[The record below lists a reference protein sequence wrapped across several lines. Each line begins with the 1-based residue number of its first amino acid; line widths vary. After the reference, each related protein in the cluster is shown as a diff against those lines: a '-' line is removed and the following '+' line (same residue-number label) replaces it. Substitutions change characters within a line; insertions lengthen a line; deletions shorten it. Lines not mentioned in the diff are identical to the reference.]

1 MNSST
6 ELELRANGNSVMVVD
21 HAGDLLFDAISN
33 IRSALKKAGIEIK
46 NIPRLGYVMNL
57 ASDRP
62 AQIETT
68 QVLIEDNNE
77 SNIVLVHDDERHDEP
92 QVTTVD
98 MKPSVL
104 SFLKKWQ
111 FKPSIQSLMSVF
123 LLSTAVIFIISML
136 AAYLYEASPTVCVPE
151 QDRIVCTSDDPDFHF
166 SNMSIEFD
174 IESFIH
180 HTFEES

>member
-1 MNSST
+1 M
-6 ELELRANGNSVMVVD
+6 
-21 HAGDLLFDAISN
+21 
-33 IRSALKKAGIEIK
+33 
-46 NIPRLGYVMNL
+46 
-57 ASDRP
+57 
-62 AQIETT
+62 
-68 QVLIEDNNE
+68 
-77 SNIVLVHDDERHDEP
+77 LVHDDERHDEP

-174 IESFIH
+174 IEPFIH